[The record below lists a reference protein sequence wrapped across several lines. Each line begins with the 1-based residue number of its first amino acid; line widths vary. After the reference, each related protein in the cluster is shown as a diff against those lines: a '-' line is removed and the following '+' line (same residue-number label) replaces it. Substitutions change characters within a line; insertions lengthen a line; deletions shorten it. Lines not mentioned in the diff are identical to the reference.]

1 MSNADPQDYLN
12 QFNDNAQKMLQPW
25 AKLNQA
31 FLRNAE
37 MMTDFSLNTIKT
49 YSEMS
54 LDNLREV
61 AKVDSPESA
70 KEFSSKQAEI
80 LKEVSQKMLADAQKL
95 TELGSC
101 MQDEIMQV
109 MGDVYEET
117 SEQVQSTM
125 QQTTEQATKNAQE
138 YAQNMNKMAEQV
150 AEKAS
155 EAVKTAAQSNATS
168 SSTTNNA
175 SSANNSSSST
185 DKTSS
190 KKP

>member
-1 MSNADPQDYLN
+1 MSSTDPQDYIN
-12 QFNDNAQKMLQPW
+12 QFNENAQKMFQPW

-54 LDNLREV
+54 LDNLRQV
-61 AKVDSPESA
+61 AKIDSPESA
-70 KEFSSKQAEI
+70 KEFSSKQAEMI
-80 LKEVSQKMLADAQKL
+80 NSISQKMLTDAQKL
-95 TELGSC
+95 TELGNC

-117 SEQVQSTM
+117 SEHMQTTM
-125 QQTTEQATKNAQE
+125 QQTAEQATKNAQD
-138 YAQNMNKMAEQV
+138 YAANMNKVAEQV

-155 EAVKTAAQSNATS
+155 EAVKSATQATTAATNAS
-168 SSTTNNA
+168 ASTTSNDK
-175 SSANNSSSST
+175 ST
-185 DKTSS
+185 A